1 MEGQKVDLKEDRP
14 TVTVRLHFDFIANVL
29 CKGKLYLETSFRIVV
44 LKPLAMELMVRS
56 VQVKSFN

>member
-1 MEGQKVDLKEDRP
+1 MEGQKIDLKEDRP

-44 LKPLAMELMVRS
+44 LKSLGMELMVRS